1 MEQAEFK
8 AFYARTSKPLW
19 AYIYRICG
27 DGHLTDDLHQES
39 YLRFLQK
46 PPRDTGESRIRS
58 YLYTIATR
66 LNIDRWKR
74 VKVHE
79 KWRLNFAEKKNGKF
93 ENLDETVGLQTD
105 MAGVFSELKPQE
117 RALLWL
123 AYVEEHSHRSIGE
136 ILGLKEKG
144 VRVALFRA
152 RKKLAKIL
160 SKKGIDAEVLT

>member
-1 MEQAEFK
+1 MEQTEFK
-8 AFYARTSKPLW
+8 AFYTRTSKPLW

-27 DGHLTDDLHQES
+27 DADLVGDLHQES

-46 PPRDTGESRIRS
+46 PPRDSGESQMRS

-66 LNIDRWKR
+66 LNLDRWRR

-79 KWRLNFAEKKNGKF
+79 KWQLGVAEKKNGKF
-93 ENLDETVGLQTD
+93 EDPGEAVGLQAD
-105 MAGVFSELKPQE
+105 MAGVFSELKPKE

-123 AYVEEHSHRSIGE
+123 AYVEEQPHRSIGE

-152 RKKLAKIL
+152 RRKLTKIL
-160 SKKGIDAEVLT
+160 SKKGITTEVLA

>member
-1 MEQAEFK
+1 MDQTNFK
-8 AFYARTSKPLW
+8 AFYTRTSKPLW

-27 DGHLTDDLHQES
+27 DAHLAEDLLQES

-46 PPRDTGESRIRS
+46 PPRDTGESQTRS

-66 LNIDRWKR
+66 LNYDRWKR
-74 VKVHE
+74 IKIHE
-79 KWRLNFAEKKNGKF
+79 KWRLRFAEKKNGRL

-105 MAGVFSELKPQE
+105 MAGVFRELKPQE

-123 AYVEEHSHRSIGE
+123 AYVDEHSHRSIGE
-136 ILGLKEKG
+136 ILGLKEKS
-144 VRVALFRA
+144 VRVALFRV

-160 SKKGIDAEVLT
+160 SKKGIDAEVLA

>member
-1 MEQAEFK
+1 MDQTNFK

-27 DGHLTDDLHQES
+27 DAHLAEDLLQES

-46 PPRDTGESRIRS
+46 PPRDSGESQTRS

-66 LNIDRWKR
+66 LNHDRWKR

-79 KWRLNFAEKKNGKF
+79 KWRLNFAEKKNGKL

-123 AYVEEHSHRSIGE
+123 AYVEEHSHRSIAE
-136 ILGLKEKG
+136 ILGLKEKS

-160 SKKGIDAEVLT
+160 SKKGIDAEVLA

>member
-1 MEQAEFK
+1 MDQTNFK

-27 DGHLTDDLHQES
+27 DAHLAEDLLQES

-46 PPRDTGESRIRS
+46 PPRDTGESQTRS

-66 LNIDRWKR
+66 LNHDRWKR

-79 KWRLNFAEKKNGKF
+79 KWRLKFAEKKNGKL
-93 ENLDETVGLQTD
+93 ENLDEAVGLQTD

-123 AYVEEHSHRSIGE
+123 AYVEEHSHRNIGE

-160 SKKGIDAEVLT
+160 SKKGIDAEVLA

>member
-1 MEQAEFK
+1 MDQTEFK
-8 AFYARTSKPLW
+8 AFYTRTSKPLW

-27 DGHLTDDLHQES
+27 DGDLADDLHQES

-46 PPRDTGESRIRS
+46 PPRNTGESQMRS

-66 LNIDRWKR
+66 LNLDRWKR

-79 KWRLNFAEKKNGKF
+79 KWLDLAEKKNGKL
-93 ENLDETVGLQTD
+93 ENLDVTVGLQTD
-105 MAGVFSELKPQE
+105 MAGMFSELKPQE

-160 SKKGIDAEVLT
+160 SKKGIDAEVLA

>member
-1 MEQAEFK
+1 MDQAKFK
-8 AFYARTSKPLW
+8 AFYIGTSKPLW

-27 DGHLTDDLHQES
+27 NAHLAEDLLQES

-46 PPRDTGESRIRS
+46 PPRNTGESQMRS

-66 LNIDRWKR
+66 LNHDRWKR

-79 KWRLNFAEKKNGKF
+79 KWLDFAGKKNGKL

-123 AYVEEHSHRSIGE
+123 AYVEEQPHRSIGE

-152 RKKLAKIL
+152 RRKLTRIL
-160 SKKGIDAEVLT
+160 SKKGIDAEVLA

>member
-1 MEQAEFK
+1 MDQTKFK

-27 DGHLTDDLHQES
+27 DAHLAEDLLQES

-46 PPRDTGESRIRS
+46 PPRDTGESQTRS

-66 LNIDRWKR
+66 LNHDRWKR

-79 KWRLNFAEKKNGKF
+79 KWRLKFSEKKNSKL
-93 ENLDETVGLQTD
+93 ENLDEAVGLQTD

-136 ILGLKEKG
+136 ILGLMEKS
-144 VRVALFRA
+144 VRLALFRA
-152 RKKLAKIL
+152 RKKLAEIL
-160 SKKGIDAEVLT
+160 SKKGIDAEVLA